1 MDSGHTWTLDI
12 QCTWTLDMCSWGTCI
27 FSQTLVQQPI
37 PRILI
42 SFFGCLG
49 MRRKALDS
57 NVNNSVTLHYHT
69 PFEVENVRYFVC
81 VYVCEEK

>member
-1 MDSGHTWTLDI
+1 MDIYGLWTCVPGYTQSDI
-12 QCTWTLDMCSWGTCI
+12 DISL
-27 FSQTLVQQPI
+27 I
-37 PRILI
+37 PRILDQL
-42 SFFGCLG
+42 FGCLG
-49 MRRKALDS
+49 TRRKVLVS